1 MTFPFLSFYAYLKL
15 CYCVDLT
22 WLFPWVFLKFHLI
35 QSNAWLPGDWLVSSV
50 NHLDVLLLS
59 IACPALP
66 NHNTPIAVDT
76 WFNSERRAGQDFT
89 RFSQN
94 VSLLLFSL
102 VAPIIHCILPNK
114 HSLLVFQIVSRNVK
128 FQYILF
134 GFILVP
140 IFLIIMLLIF
150 LLCHRVILGH
160 AIFDPPF
167 LEISHTS

>member
-1 MTFPFLSFYAYLKL
+1 M
-15 CYCVDLT
+15 LT
-22 WLFPWVFLKFHLI
+22 WHDFPHGCFWNSTWFN
-35 QSNAWLPGDWLVSSV
+35 QMPGSLVIG
-50 NHLDVLLLS
+50 LS
-59 IACPALP
+59 AVSITLMFCYYYESPALRLP

-76 WFNSERRAGQDFT
+76 WFNSVRRAGQDFT

-114 HSLLVFQIVSRNVK
+114 HSLLVFQIVSWNVK

-160 AIFDPPF
+160 AIFDPPLLRTLTYILTFLDF
-167 LEISHTS
+167 LEK

>member
-1 MTFPFLSFYAYLKL
+1 MTFPMGVFEIPPDSIKCLAPW
-15 CYCVDLT
+15 
-22 WLFPWVFLKFHLI
+22 WLACQQCQSPWCFAI
-35 QSNAWLPGDWLVSSV
+35 INRLPSL
-50 NHLDVLLLS
+50 
-59 IACPALP
+59 LP

-76 WFNSERRAGQDFT
+76 WFNSVRRAGQDFT
-89 RFSQN
+89 RYSQN

-114 HSLLVFQIVSRNVK
+114 HSLLVFQIVSWNVK

-167 LEISHTS
+167 LEISHTF

>member
-1 MTFPFLSFYAYLKL
+1 MSL
-15 CYCVDLT
+15 CSVLT
-22 WLFPWVFLKFHLI
+22 WHDFSHGCFWN
-35 QSNAWLPGDWLVSSV
+35 S
-50 NHLDVLLLS
+50 
-59 IACPALP
+59 
-66 NHNTPIAVDT
+66 T
-76 WFNSERRAGQDFT
+76 WFNQMPGSLVIGLSAVSITLMFCYYYQSPALHCPTITRLLQLTHDSMVREESQDFT
-89 RFSQN
+89 IFWQN
-94 VSLLLFSL
+94 VILLLFSL

-114 HSLLVFQIVSRNVK
+114 HSLLVFQIVSWNVK

-167 LEISHTS
+167 LEISHTF